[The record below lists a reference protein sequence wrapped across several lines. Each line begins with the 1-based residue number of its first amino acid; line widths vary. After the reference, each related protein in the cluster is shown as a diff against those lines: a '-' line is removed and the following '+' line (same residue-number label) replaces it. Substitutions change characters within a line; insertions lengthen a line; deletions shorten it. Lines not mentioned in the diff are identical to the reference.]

1 MSTQEERNAV
11 FEELTGAQPENELT
25 EDTDIFLDEI
35 LKVRRA
41 LAETEILQQ
50 PVEALQDDIYV
61 LDAVKGL
68 EAYAEMVASAITARF
83 REFDDVVG
91 EDSSDPEPV
100 DPEPVDLMHHFIR
113 ETRRNA
119 KGARQQLEQRIFSG
133 KR

>member
-1 MSTQEERNAV
+1 MSTQEERNTL
-11 FEELTGAQPENELT
+11 FEELVSGIPAVNLIEEVNTL
-25 EDTDIFLDEI
+25 LDEI
-35 LKVRRA
+35 LKNRRA

-83 REFDDVVG
+83 REFDDV
-91 EDSSDPEPV
+91 EADAEESSDPEPV
-100 DPEPVDLMHHFIR
+100 DHMHHFIR